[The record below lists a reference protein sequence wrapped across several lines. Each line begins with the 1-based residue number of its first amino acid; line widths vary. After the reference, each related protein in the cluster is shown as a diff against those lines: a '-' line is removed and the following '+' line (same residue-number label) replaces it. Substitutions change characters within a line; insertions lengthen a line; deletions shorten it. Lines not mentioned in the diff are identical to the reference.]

1 MGFGVSG
8 ASAII
13 FLGLLIGAVTMYS
26 AVDATAERLD
36 EAHDDDQERLLDQ
49 RNTDIEITVPAYN
62 ETLSELTVTVDNRG
76 TTMLSVNETTL
87 LVDNEYRSLADA
99 TVDGNAQTDLWG
111 PGQTLTVTVT
121 ANSPSRVKVV
131 TGNGVA
137 DARDVNGGG

>member
-26 AVDATAERLD
+26 AVDVTAERLD

-49 RNTDIEITVPAYN
+49 RNTDIEITAAAYN
-62 ETLSELTVTVDNRG
+62 ATLTELTVTVDNKG

-87 LVDNEYRSLADA
+87 LVDNEHRSLVNA
-99 TVDGNAQTDLWG
+99 TVDQDPDTDLWA

-121 ANSPSRVKVV
+121 ADAPSRVKVV

-137 DARDVNGGG
+137 GARDVNGGG